1 MMTLGILILMVM
13 LLASVISIGIRMA
26 WGATKF
32 FFGLGLFWFCPL
44 LFVLAVLFGGFSHT
58 VYLAGVCWI
67 RWLRRLCWLYRIF
80 GCTSSN
86 SSNFRSFFTFRGR

>member
-1 MMTLGILILMVM
+1 MLTLSVLILMIM
-13 LLASVISIGIRMA
+13 LLAGVISIGIRLA

-58 VYLAGVCWI
+58 
-67 RWLRRLCWLYRIF
+67 WLLIVIVGLLFSGGFRRI
-80 GCTSSN
+80 
-86 SSNFRSFFTFRGR
+86 